1 MIVPVCQGINCL
13 ALMWAGF
20 TAQLQPP
27 PLQEMPLGLTNYW
40 FFDKNGRPVAWNG
53 QANGQPDYYANMY
66 PTDAA
71 HNWHVAGCIQDWTKI
86 YHGQGSVTTAVS
98 FWWHGE
104 QRELACYDN
113 FGDADY
119 RRPFYHPGY
128 GTWIIPVDVLTDEPV
143 YGLVWGWGTAVVQ
156 IGDFQ

>member
-1 MIVPVCQGINCL
+1 MADCGHSFDDCRAVGSGLCCLADNHGYGRGDYMIVPVCQGINCL

-40 FFDKNGRPVAWNG
+40 FFDENGRPVAWNG

-86 YHGQGSVTTAVS
+86 YHGQGSMTTAVS
-98 FWWHGE
+98 F
-104 QRELACYDN
+104 
-113 FGDADY
+113 
-119 RRPFYHPGY
+119 
-128 GTWIIPVDVLTDEPV
+128 
-143 YGLVWGWGTAVVQ
+143 
-156 IGDFQ
+156 